1 MYEYQA
7 DQNRIAATD
16 AGIAAISKVTD
27 TSAAVSAGLYSD
39 SLKLASDQS
48 IAALKERG
56 LNARSIYEQSSQNAR
71 TLLPTGDARTA
82 MILGSGKTDAERL
95 KSGMMVLQE
104 LSTDKSGAKTVEML
118 AKINSDRAKNGE
130 APISMAD
137 LVNSAR
143 EYSALMY
150 PKVTNEAPTR
160 AR

>member
-1 MYEYQA
+1 M
-7 DQNRIAATD
+7 
-16 AGIAAISKVTD
+16 
-27 TSAAVSAGLYSD
+27 
-39 SLKLASDQS
+39 
-48 IAALKERG
+48 KERG

-82 MILGSGKTDAERL
+82 MMLGSGKTDAERL
-95 KSGMMVLQE
+95 KSGMLVLQE

-118 AKINSDRAKNGE
+118 AKINADRSKNGE